1 MAEKVKWV
9 SEKEEAE
16 DERGEATWLK
26 NDREEGMIK
35 RSKIKSGSEDEKTG
49 WRKIVMEKS

>member
-35 RSKIKSGSEDEKTG
+35 KSKIKSGSEDEKTG